1 MVFYHR
7 FIIYRFRT
15 LHFLWALCGELVKLK
30 GWTGGTCDTAGTCTT
45 VLDNERRHLSLP
57 QHQVSWRQPSAPFC
71 GRSGLSVGC
80 PQPVMKEKDRRL
92 KGISEKDCADP
103 GPWGGGPEVRGSGWE
118 GQPAEAQLGCQL
130 SWVCWGHIS
139 SAADP
144 PFRLPSSPACGAS
157 APENR

>member
-1 MVFYHR
+1 MVFCHH

-30 GWTGGTCDTAGTCTT
+30 GWTAGLVTQQGRVPQSWITNDDTYP
-45 VLDNERRHLSLP
+45 LP
-57 QHQVSWRQPSAPFC
+57 QHQVSWRRPWAPFC

-92 KGISEKDCADP
+92 KDISEKGCADP

-118 GQPAEAQLGCQL
+118 GQPAEAQLGCQV

-144 PFRLPSSPACGAS
+144 PFRLPSSPTWGTS